1 MAGENDSGKTH
12 ATLQARGFPLCLLH
26 VLHILFLVFLFFLTD
41 KTEAG
46 DVLILGGQFSMA
58 TDDCVADF
66 LRQISL
72 LVKRQLWV

>member
-12 ATLQARGFPLCLLH
+12 ATFETGGFPLCLLY

-41 KTEAG
+41 KTETG
-46 DVLILGGQFSMA
+46 DVLILRGQFSMA
-58 TDDCVADF
+58 ANDCVADF

-72 LVKRQLWV
+72 LVERELWV